1 MEFGHPYLKDW
12 EIAIKCEGVSY
23 SGETHKIYFSRELW
37 EDRKSTVASCHVT
50 VPPKG
55 FGVPFDEIDKWIAVG
70 LNQGIGIPLTE
81 EEKAM
86 LTPIIREGVEIM
98 RDAEVTVRYTKPPV
112 FSIGERETLRH
123 LSSYIYLRLEHE
135 LKDDPTK
142 PVTILWYDLVEA
154 LGGNNQ
160 RLVTERIVDKL
171 AADFNTLEHKVTKV
185 DAQLPT
191 GKWDLL
197 FESK

>member
-1 MEFGHPYLKDW
+1 MEFGQPYLKDW

-23 SGETHKIYFSRELW
+23 SGETHTIYFSRELW

-98 RDAEVTVRYTKPPV
+98 RDAEVTVRYTKQPV
-112 FSIGERETLRH
+112 FSIVEHEILRN
-123 LSSYIYLRLEHE
+123 LSSYIYLGLEQE

-142 PVTILWYDLVEA
+142 PVLVTWYN
-154 LGGNNQ
+154 LGMVLDNP

-171 AADFNTLEHKVTKV
+171 AADFRRIGHKVTK
-185 DAQLPT
+185 QESTLPT
-191 GKWDLL
+191 GRWDLL
-197 FESK
+197 FEKK